1 MRSLRSASIDSRCGS
16 TYLEIQV
23 AMVLLSIAIGG
34 LYSLSVVHTRQT
46 TRLRQRLPSD
56 EIASLNPVAGASATE
71 TAWRKKLGVYASID
85 SDTLVP
91 LPATYPLN
99 LGFAQVI
106 NDSDGAGVSTT
117 SDPDGD
123 DWGDYGYSPA
133 YGGDIKLLYGSD
145 ANPTSSTA
153 QFSFTGIPPGEYEV
167 AIPSTPWSG
176 FRTRVSHEIYDG
188 GTLIDTVLVD
198 QSIPQN
204 DFIWDSHEWNR
215 LGVYTFQTS
224 QISIRILDSRSP
236 GDYVTADAALVRC
249 RRSVQMVAPVS
260 QSLGGG
266 ATAVVEI
273 N

>member
-1 MRSLRSASIDSRCGS
+1 MRVMRSASIDSRYGS

-85 SDTLVP
+85 SDTLIP
-91 LPATYPLN
+91 LPTTYPLN
-99 LGFAQVI
+99 LGFAQVV
-106 NDSDGAGVSTT
+106 NDSDGARVSTT
-117 SDPDGD
+117 SEPGRD
-123 DWGDYGYSPA
+123 DWGDYSYSPA
-133 YGGDIKLLYGSD
+133 YRGDIKAIYGSN
-145 ANPTSSTA
+145 ANPRSSTA
-153 QFSFTGIPPGEYEV
+153 QFSFTGIPPGEYEIAV
-167 AIPSTPWSG
+167 SSTPWSG
-176 FRTRVSHEIYDG
+176 FGTHVPHQIYDG

-215 LGVYTFQTS
+215 LGVYTFQTN
-224 QISIRILDSRSP
+224 QISICILDSRSS

-249 RRSVQMVAPVS
+249 RRSVQMVSPVS
-260 QSLGGG
+260 QSPDGG
-266 ATAVVEI
+266 ASTVVEI